1 MQGQPLRCLELEK
14 QNTEYCT
21 RTIVGIICTADRE
34 AWACVQA
41 RTRPSLYP
49 VLEGISGWRRKELFG
64 KEQEE
69 GRGVEMK
76 GFESKGYELLN
87 KKQVLG
93 SGRISP
99 PTGDTS
105 WVRGYLKTCSQ
116 ISVADGDGQHR
127 RLGYLGSRLVS

>member
-1 MQGQPLRCLELEK
+1 MVIIEIGKEIAKPLVLTSIQGRPLRRLELGK

-34 AWACVQA
+34 TWACVQA

-64 KEQEE
+64 EEQEE

-76 GFESKGYELLN
+76 GCGSKGYELFRE

-99 PTGDTS
+99 PRVIPPGCVD
-105 WVRGYLKTCSQ
+105 
-116 ISVADGDGQHR
+116 I
-127 RLGYLGSRLVS
+127 